1 MSCIL
6 GYLERALSIKKNRV
20 QMPSNSLKVFFGF
33 LSINRTVKPL
43 LTNVNN
49 KMVIFLKASLSA
61 FVNTGGQELA

>member
-1 MSCIL
+1 M
-6 GYLERALSIKKNRV
+6 A
-20 QMPSNSLKVFFGF
+20 MVFFIDETR
-33 LSINRTVKPL
+33 SRPPPAV